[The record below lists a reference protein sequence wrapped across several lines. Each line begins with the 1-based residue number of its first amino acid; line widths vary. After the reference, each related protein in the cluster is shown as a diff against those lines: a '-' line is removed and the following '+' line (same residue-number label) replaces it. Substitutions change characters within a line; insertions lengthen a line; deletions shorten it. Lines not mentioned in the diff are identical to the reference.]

1 MTDTEYED
9 PFGAELGAFD
19 IVADSSA
26 ATARQQRIEAARK
39 AARSYQAKVEE
50 PGWYNS
56 LDPTARAK
64 DLARLVLYSLH
75 GKYYERRFLE
85 VVDAGCELIAGEV
98 KEQSEV
104 IDLVLRAAAKCDI
117 EVQRRKQVLD
127 LARRWREYASSVHLH
142 ALRSNPHLASLSLAS
157 ARILSANSPLAVAAP
172 SRKEDLPVSSG
183 EVIAATLASLRL
195 HPTLPIPQA
204 FLACILREAGHPFL
218 SSAISDPTLMSDDR
232 PDAASEV
239 EREIEQVDLIGDGE
253 PAEGDAI
260 VKARRDIL
268 RRVVGLP
275 LQAELGGGA
284 AAGSALHGD
293 DPGAEDSRAVGRNVR
308 SL

>member
-117 EVQRRKQVLD
+117 E
-127 LARRWREYASSVHLH
+127 
-142 ALRSNPHLASLSLAS
+142 PHLASLSLAS

>member
-1 MTDTEYED
+1 MTDAEYED

-50 PGWYNS
+50 PGVRPSPLLSFLWARTKLTAVVRVDQWYNS

-75 GKYYERRFLE
+75 DKYYDRRFLE

-127 LARRWREYASSVHLH
+127 LARRWREYVSRGVHSHAILH
-142 ALRSNPHLASLSLAS
+142 FGKHKRL
-157 ARILSANSPLAVAAP
+157 I
-172 SRKEDLPVSSG
+172 SRTRF
-183 EVIAATLASLRL
+183 AT
-195 HPTLPIPQA
+195 
-204 FLACILREAGHPFL
+204 FL
-218 SSAISDPTLMSDDR
+218 
-232 PDAASEV
+232 DAAASC
-239 EREIEQVDLIGDGE
+239 I
-253 PAEGDAI
+253 AF
-260 VKARRDIL
+260 ARLGPYPVRQFTTRL
-268 RRVVGLP
+268 RRRCCREP
-275 LQAELGGGA
+275 QRRP
-284 AAGSALHGD
+284 AGVF
-293 DPGAEDSRAVGRNVR
+293 R
-308 SL
+308 

>member
-39 AARSYQAKVEE
+39 AARSYRAKVEE
-50 PGWYNS
+50 PGWYNT

-75 GKYYERRFLE
+75 DKYYEHRFLE

-104 IDLVLRAAAKCDI
+104 IDLVLRAAAKCDL

-127 LARRWREYASSVHLH
+127 LARRWREY
-142 ALRSNPHLASLSLAS
+142 PHLASLSLAS
-157 ARILSANSPLAVAAP
+157 ARILSANSLLAAAAAAN
-172 SRKEDLPVSSG
+172 RQEDLPVSSG

-204 FLACILREAGHPFL
+204 FLASILLEAGHPLL

-232 PDAASEV
+232 PDAASEL
-239 EREIEQVDLIGDGE
+239 EREINQVGLIGDGE
-253 PAEGDAI
+253 SAADGDEVDAI

-275 LQAELGGGA
+275 LQAG
-284 AAGSALHGD
+284 AGSLHGD
-293 DPGAEDSRAVGRNVR
+293 DPGAAAEDSRAVGRNVR